1 MTQMNKNSNTT
12 GLAAGRPSAGKR
24 NFSMADDD
32 AVLVR
37 INVQVTEAQHQ
48 KLKIHA
54 AKNKT
59 SVSELL
65 RAFIAS
71 LPD

>member
-1 MTQMNKNSNTT
+1 MNKTSNTT
-12 GLAAGRPSAGKR
+12 GLAAGRPSAGKK
-24 NFSMADDD
+24 NFLMADD

-37 INVQVTEAQHQ
+37 INAQVTEAQHQ

-65 RAFIAS
+65 RAYIAQ
-71 LPD
+71 LPE

>member
-1 MTQMNKNSNTT
+1 MNKSSKTT
-12 GLAAGRPSAGKR
+12 GLAAGRPSAGKKA
-24 NFSMADDD
+24 FSMADD

-37 INVQVTEAQHQ
+37 INAQVTEAQHQ

-65 RAFIAS
+65 RAYIDA
-71 LPD
+71 LPG